1 MSSPILVTGGSGT
14 LGRLVV
20 PRLRE
25 TGREVRVLSRS
36 ARRLGPGVEVV
47 EGDLMTG
54 AGIRSA
60 LVGVDTVLHL
70 AGTAKDDDVKA
81 RSLSQAAGAA
91 GVDHLVFVSVVGAD
105 RVPVVS
111 PVDRALFGYYASK
124 RAAELVVEASGVPYT
139 TLRATQFHELL
150 LTTVSALAKSPVV
163 PVLSGF
169 RFQPVAA
176 AEVAD
181 RLVALTLGSPAGFVD
196 DLAGPRV
203 RGMDELLRSYL
214 SATGKRRLLV
224 PVRLPGGAARALR
237 AGAILAPDHAV
248 GRQSWEDF
256 LAQRVPEAAARR
268 AA

>member
-25 TGREVRVLSRS
+25 TGRDVRVLSRS
-36 ARRLGPGVEVV
+36 ARKLGPGVEVV

-54 AGIRSA
+54 AGVRAA
-60 LVGVDTVLHL
+60 LGGVDTVLHL

-81 RSLSQAAGAA
+81 RSLTQAAAA
-91 GVDHLVFVSVVGAD
+91 TGVGHVVFVSVVGAD

-111 PVDRALFGYYASK
+111 GVDRAMFGYYASK
-124 RAAELVVEASGVPYT
+124 RAAEVVVESSGVQYT

-150 LTTVSALAKSPVV
+150 LMAVLALTTSPVV
-163 PVLSGF
+163 PVPGF

-176 AEVAD
+176 AEVSD
-181 RLVALTLGSPAGFVD
+181 RLVELALGSPSGLVD
-196 DLAGPRV
+196 DLAGPRIH
-203 RGMDELLRSYL
+203 GMDELLRSYL

-224 PVRLPGGAARALR
+224 PVRLPGGAARAVR
-237 AGAILAPDHAV
+237 DGAILAPDRAV
-248 GRQSWEDF
+248 GIQAWEDF
-256 LAQRVPEAAARR
+256 LAQRVPEASRPAA
-268 AA
+268 

>member
-1 MSSPILVTGGSGT
+1 MSSPLLVTGGSGT

-25 TGREVRVLSRS
+25 TGRDVRVLSRS
-36 ARRLGPGVEVV
+36 ARRLGPGVEVL

-54 AGIRSA
+54 AGVRSA
-60 LVGVDTVLHL
+60 LAGVDTVLHL

-81 RSLSQAAGAA
+81 RTLTQAAAVA
-91 GVDHLVFVSVVGAD
+91 GVAHLVFVSVVGAD

-111 PVDRALFGYYASK
+111 GIDRAMFGYYASK
-124 RAAELVVEASGVPYT
+124 RAAELVVESSGVPFT

-150 LTTVSALAKSPVV
+150 LMTVSALAMSPVV

-181 RLVALTLGSPAGFVD
+181 RLVDLALGSPSGLVD

-224 PVRLPGGAARALR
+224 PVRLPGGAARAIR
-237 AGAILAPDHAV
+237 DGAILAPDRAV